1 MAESLYY
8 RFDYLIGRGKDFSVD
23 FDKLFLFGFSS
34 GAGFICGLLNHAKQ
48 KNIFFRKSFFACP
61 FLDFSGVSEE
71 FESVQ
76 MWKAN
81 EEEDKF
87 SGKIKSATVR
97 AFGLEKEADLSDP
110 RWIPFRYSEEFL
122 SQLGKIGFI
131 VPKADAFYRATM
143 AFYQKL
149 RRA

>member
-1 MAESLYY
+1 M
-8 RFDYLIGRGKDFSVD
+8 
-23 FDKLFLFGFSS
+23 
-34 GAGFICGLLNHAKQ
+34 
-48 KNIFFRKSFFACP
+48 
-61 FLDFSGVSEE
+61 SEE

-97 AFGLEKEADLSDP
+97 AFGLEKEDDLFDP
-110 RWIPFRYSEEFL
+110 RWIPFRYSEQFL

-131 VPKADAFYRATM
+131 IPKADAFYRATM

-149 RRA
+149 RRAQGVPGATLNLDWQEVEDHTHLAFSMFLPKNVPKEAYEGLKQQKEKNLKFLVSIFDAEAKEC